1 MNLEGATHYVSGRDP
16 VPLPTGGQHITPH
29 DPLVLCRCKLRLKP
43 GAFHICLDLT
53 TPEPPPARPSKPK
66 PQPKP
71 KAAPKSNQVGRPRA
85 LSDEQANEV
94 ARLYTAGATLDVV
107 AEFFG
112 VSRKAVQN
120 ILDRLEVPRRR
131 PGPYVAKRE
140 KS

>member
-16 VPLPTGGQHITPH
+16 VPLPTAAQHITPH

-43 GAFHICLDLT
+43 GAFHICLDLS
-53 TPEPPPARPSKPK
+53 TPEPPPPRPPKPK

-71 KAAPKSNQVGRPRA
+71 KAAPKGNQIGRPRA

-94 ARLYTAGATLDVV
+94 ARLYLAGATLDVV

-131 PGPYVAKRE
+131 PGSRGAA
-140 KS
+140 

>member
-1 MNLEGATHYVSGRDP
+1 MRIEGATHYVSGRDP
-16 VPLPTGGQHITPH
+16 VPLPTAGQHIAPR
-29 DPLVLCRCKLRLKP
+29 DPLVLCRCKLRFKP

-53 TPEPPPARPSKPK
+53 TPEPPPRPPKPK
-66 PQPKP
+66 PQAKP

-131 PGPYVAKRE
+131 PGAYDRSRGAA
-140 KS
+140 